1 MRLKQHGL
9 LPRHYTSLLHE
20 YLGYFPCVGLVG
32 PRQCGKTTLL
42 GELDA
47 GWKRFDLEK
56 QSDFEAISRDPD
68 LFFRLHP
75 DRVVIDEAQAYP
87 GLFRSLRV
95 AIDAD
100 RQSPGRFVITGS
112 SSPQLARSISESLAG
127 RIGLIEMSPL
137 SLAEALELTPSPF
150 FEGLVA
156 QWEPEQFMNRLQP
169 RSAIGALHEFWLW
182 GGFPQPW
189 VEGGNRFRQVWM
201 EQYIQ
206 TYLHRDIG
214 ALFPGLNRNRFRRF
228 IQSLAGL
235 SGTILNYS
243 EVGRALNVSQPTAR
257 DYFEI
262 AHGSFLWRTIPA
274 FTRTALKRVVK
285 RPRGH
290 LRDSG
295 LLHHLWRVS
304 DLDQLLGH
312 PQMGRSWE
320 GMLVEQILGG
330 LAAAGIPCEYSHYRT
345 ANGAEVDLVL
355 DGTFGL
361 IPIEIK
367 HGQVVR
373 SRELRAIHDFVDQH
387 GCRLGV
393 VVNNDEEP
401 RLYSP
406 RVMGMPAACL

>member
-1 MRLKQHGL
+1 
-9 LPRHYTSLLHE
+9 
-20 YLGYFPCVGLVG
+20 
-32 PRQCGKTTLL
+32 
-42 GELDA
+42 
-47 GWKRFDLEK
+47 
-56 QSDFEAISRDPD
+56 
-68 LFFRLHP
+68 
-75 DRVVIDEAQAYP
+75 
-87 GLFRSLRV
+87 
-95 AIDAD
+95 
-100 RQSPGRFVITGS
+100 
-112 SSPQLARSISESLAG
+112 
-127 RIGLIEMSPL
+127 
-137 SLAEALELTPSPF
+137 
-150 FEGLVA
+150 
-156 QWEPEQFMNRLQP
+156 
-169 RSAIGALHEFWLW
+169 
-182 GGFPQPW
+182 
-189 VEGGNRFRQVWM
+189 M

-206 TYLHRDIG
+206 TYLHRDIS

-295 LLHHLWRVS
+295 LLHHLWRLS
-304 DLDQLLGH
+304 DLDVLLGH

-320 GMLVEQILGG
+320 GMIVEQILGG
-330 LAAAGIPCEYSHYRT
+330 LAAAGIASEYSHYRT

-355 DGTFGL
+355 EGKFGL

-373 SRELRAIHDFVDQH
+373 ARELRAIHDFMDEH

-406 RVMGMPAACL
+406 RVMGVPAACL